1 MIRFLRSLFAW
12 KVCGIKGCWQYSENT
27 VTGQRAADQVSN
39 RLYGPVDF
47 DWLDAGCETWRP
59 HPRINGRPAWRSAEG
74 QISGR
79 YC

>member
-1 MIRFLRSLFAW
+1 MFRFIRSLFAW
-12 KVCGIKGCWQYSENT
+12 KVCGIKGCWQYSENM
-27 VTGQRAADQVSN
+27 VSGQRAADLVSN
-39 RLYGPVDF
+39 RIYGPVDWA
-47 DWLDAGCETWRP
+47 WLEAGAG